1 MVLNKFD
8 SLRWPA
14 AWTGFHALLAVIVI
28 SGVAFADPIG
38 GTPANR
44 LPNLTDNVFDLT
56 GAPGPLSSVP
66 VPTPPDLATYVR
78 DVNAARAL
86 GKMLFLDMQVGGD
99 GKTACATCH

>member
-66 VPTPPDLATYVR
+66 VPDRKSTRLNSSHIPLSRMPSSA
-78 DVNAARAL
+78 
-86 GKMLFLDMQVGGD
+86 
-99 GKTACATCH
+99 